1 MQEPIGDQKRCSE
14 FRKYI
19 IKLRDQLI
27 AEGIESLRA
36 VKCNNTNL
44 CDTVRETSS
53 NPFGARTVLLRRKD
67 HIVLLASG
75 AGCLSTAFGTEKLH
89 LLHRGN
95 EPEGAAA

>member
-53 NPFGARTVLLRRKD
+53 NPFSEHALSCFDARIILYCLPVALGA
-67 HIVLLASG
+67 
-75 AGCLSTAFGTEKLH
+75 
-89 LLHRGN
+89 
-95 EPEGAAA
+95 